1 MERDVHYH
9 MQRVSHSFRF
19 KRIFTAIVA
28 AAVCLSA
35 AFTWSAAH
43 PQPVAARSV
52 SEIQADQDAI
62 QSKLDDVNGKISDLQ
77 GQIDSEEAY
86 QAELSEQISLYQQQ
100 IALMDEQIGALEDQ
114 IEEKNAEIE
123 TLQTDIASLD
133 EEIAAKQVE
142 IDETYALF
150 KERMVALYQAGETS
164 SLAMLLSSDSFADF
178 VTNVQLM
185 QAVSESDQQ
194 LVEKLRTQKEE
205 QQAQKDEKE
214 AAEAEVQAALT
225 QIQQDEEQL
234 VLERAD
240 QQSARESLEAAYAE
254 SKTAMQDLEAMKAN
268 YEANREEIEA
278 EEAAVEAEL
287 QQLYASMASS
297 SSSSSSGSSG
307 SSSSG
312 SSSNV
317 IVDTGDLS
325 FRWPLPG
332 YTTVTSG
339 YGARWG
345 TTHTGIDISGGGC
358 YGSPIVAAESGT
370 VILCQ
375 WYSTYGQCI
384 IVDHGGGYS
393 TLYAHMSAYAVSTGD
408 YVTKGQT
415 IGYVGDTGNVTGP
428 HLHFEVRVNGVT
440 QNPLNYV
447 SP

>member
-234 VLERAD
+234 VFERAD

-297 SSSSSSGSSG
+297 SSSSSSG

-428 HLHFEVRVNGVT
+428 HLHFEVRINGAT

>member
-1 MERDVHYH
+1 
-9 MQRVSHSFRF
+9 
-19 KRIFTAIVA
+19 
-28 AAVCLSA
+28 
-35 AFTWSAAH
+35 
-43 PQPVAARSV
+43 
-52 SEIQADQDAI
+52 
-62 QSKLDDVNGKISDLQ
+62 
-77 GQIDSEEAY
+77 
-86 QAELSEQISLYQQQ
+86 
-100 IALMDEQIGALEDQ
+100 
-114 IEEKNAEIE
+114 
-123 TLQTDIASLD
+123 
-133 EEIAAKQVE
+133 
-142 IDETYALF
+142 
-150 KERMVALYQAGETS
+150 
-164 SLAMLLSSDSFADF
+164 MLLSSDSFADF

-194 LVEKLRTQKEE
+194 LVNKLRTQKEE

-225 QIQQDEEQL
+225 QIQEDEAQL
-234 VLERAD
+234 VEERSD

-428 HLHFEVRVNGVT
+428 HLHFEVRINGAT

>member
-19 KRIFTAIVA
+19 KRILTAIVA

-100 IALMDEQIGALEDQ
+100 IALMDEQINALEDQ
-114 IEEKNAEIE
+114 IEEKNAEID
-123 TLQTDIASLD
+123 TLQVEISSL
-133 EEIAAKQVE
+133 EEDIAAKQVE

-297 SSSSSSGSSG
+297 SSPSSSGSSG

-428 HLHFEVRVNGVT
+428 HLHFEVRINGAT

>member
-9 MQRVSHSFRF
+9 MQRVSHSYRF

-194 LVEKLRTQKEE
+194 LVEKLRAQKEE

-225 QIQQDEEQL
+225 QIQEDEAQL
-234 VLERAD
+234 VEERSD

-428 HLHFEVRVNGVT
+428 HLHFEVRINGAT

>member
-9 MQRVSHSFRF
+9 MQRVSHSHRF
-19 KRIFTAIVA
+19 KRIFA
-28 AAVCLSA
+28 AAVASAVCLA
-35 AFTWSAAH
+35 GGFTWSAAH
-43 PQPVAARSV
+43 PLPVAARSV

-77 GQIDSEEAY
+77 GQIDEEEAY

-100 IALMDEQIGALEDQ
+100 IALMDEQINALEDQ
-114 IEEKNAEIE
+114 IEEKNAEID
-123 TLQTDIASLD
+123 TLQVEISTL
-133 EEIAAKQVE
+133 EEDIAAKQVE

-194 LVEKLRTQKEE
+194 LVNKLRTQKEE

>member
-19 KRIFTAIVA
+19 KRILTAIVA

-254 SKTAMQDLEAMKAN
+254 SETAQQDLEAMKAN

>member
-1 MERDVHYH
+1 
-9 MQRVSHSFRF
+9 
-19 KRIFTAIVA
+19 
-28 AAVCLSA
+28 
-35 AFTWSAAH
+35 
-43 PQPVAARSV
+43 
-52 SEIQADQDAI
+52 
-62 QSKLDDVNGKISDLQ
+62 
-77 GQIDSEEAY
+77 
-86 QAELSEQISLYQQQ
+86 
-100 IALMDEQIGALEDQ
+100 MDEQINALEDQ
-114 IEEKNAEIE
+114 IEEKNAEID
-123 TLQTDIASLD
+123 TLQAEISTLE

-142 IDETYALF
+142 IDETYELF

-297 SSSSSSGSSG
+297 SSSSSSGSS
-307 SSSSG
+307 SSG

-428 HLHFEVRVNGVT
+428 HLHFEVRVNGAT

>member
-9 MQRVSHSFRF
+9 MQRVSHSHRF
-19 KRIFTAIVA
+19 KRIFA
-28 AAVCLSA
+28 AAVASAVCLA
-35 AFTWSAAH
+35 GGFTWSAAH
-43 PQPVAARSV
+43 PLPVAARSV
-52 SEIQADQDAI
+52 SEIQAEQSEI
-62 QSKLDDVNGKISDLQ
+62 QSRLDDVNARISELQ
-77 GQIDSEEAY
+77 GQIDEEEAY

-100 IALMDEQIGALEDQ
+100 IALMDEQINALEDQ
-114 IEEKNAEIE
+114 IEKKNAEID
-123 TLQTDIASLD
+123 TLQAEISTLE

-297 SSSSSSGSSG
+297 SSPSSSGSSG

>member
-9 MQRVSHSFRF
+9 MQRVSHSYRF

>member
-194 LVEKLRTQKEE
+194 LVEKLRAQKEE

-225 QIQQDEEQL
+225 QIQEDEAQL
-234 VLERAD
+234 VEERSD

-428 HLHFEVRVNGVT
+428 HLHFEVRINGAT

>member
-142 IDETYALF
+142 IDETYEQF

-225 QIQQDEEQL
+225 QIQEDEAQL
-234 VLERAD
+234 VEERSD

>member
-19 KRIFTAIVA
+19 KRILTAIVA

-100 IALMDEQIGALEDQ
+100 IALIDEQINALEDQ
-114 IEEKNAEIE
+114 IEEKNAEID
-123 TLQTDIASLD
+123 TLQVEISTLE

-297 SSSSSSGSSG
+297 SSSSSSGSS
-307 SSSSG
+307 SSG

-428 HLHFEVRVNGVT
+428 HLHFEVRINGAT

>member
-9 MQRVSHSFRF
+9 MQRVSHSYRF

-77 GQIDSEEAY
+77 GQIDEEEAY

-100 IALMDEQIGALEDQ
+100 IALIDEQINSLFFFNDTATT
-114 IEEKNAEIE
+114 EIY
-123 TLQTDIASLD
+123 TLQVEISTLE

-178 VTNVQLM
+178 VTDVQLVR
-185 QAVSESDQQ
+185 AVSGSDQQ
-194 LVEKLRTQKEE
+194 LVERRRTQKEE

-428 HLHFEVRVNGVT
+428 HLHFEVRVNGAT

>member
-1 MERDVHYH
+1 

-19 KRIFTAIVA
+19 KRILTAIVA

-77 GQIDSEEAY
+77 GQIDEEEAY

-100 IALMDEQIGALEDQ
+100 IVLMDEQINALEDQ
-114 IEEKNAEIE
+114 IEEKNAEID
-123 TLQTDIASLD
+123 TLQVEISTL
-133 EEIAAKQVE
+133 EEDIAAKQVE

-428 HLHFEVRVNGVT
+428 HLHFEVRINGAT

>member
-19 KRIFTAIVA
+19 KRILTAIVA

-35 AFTWSAAH
+35 AFTWSAAP

-77 GQIDSEEAY
+77 GQIDEEEAY

-100 IALMDEQIGALEDQ
+100 IALIDEQINALEDQ
-114 IEEKNAEIE
+114 IEEKNAEID
-123 TLQTDIASLD
+123 TLQVEISTLE

-297 SSSSSSGSSG
+297 SSSSSSGSS
-307 SSSSG
+307 SSG

>member
-19 KRIFTAIVA
+19 KRILTAIVA

-142 IDETYALF
+142 IDETYEQF

-194 LVEKLRTQKEE
+194 LVNKLRTQKEE

-225 QIQQDEEQL
+225 QIQEDEAQL
-234 VLERAD
+234 VEERSD

-297 SSSSSSGSSG
+297 SSSSSSG

-428 HLHFEVRVNGVT
+428 HLHFEVRINGAT

>member
-9 MQRVSHSFRF
+9 MQRVSHSYRF

-62 QSKLDDVNGKISDLQ
+62 QSKLDDVNARISELQ
-77 GQIDSEEAY
+77 GQIDEEEAY

-100 IALMDEQIGALEDQ
+100 IALMDEQINALEDQ
-114 IEEKNAEIE
+114 IEEKNAEID
-123 TLQTDIASLD
+123 TLQAEISTLE

-194 LVEKLRTQKEE
+194 LVNKLRTQKEE

-225 QIQQDEEQL
+225 QIQEDEAQL
-234 VLERAD
+234 VEERSD

>member
-9 MQRVSHSFRF
+9 MQRVSHSYRF

-62 QSKLDDVNGKISDLQ
+62 QSKLDDVNARISELQ
-77 GQIDSEEAY
+77 GQIDEEEAY

-100 IALMDEQIGALEDQ
+100 IALMDEQINALEDQ
-114 IEEKNAEIE
+114 IEEKNAEID
-123 TLQTDIASLD
+123 TLQVEISSL
-133 EEIAAKQVE
+133 EEDIAAKQVE

-194 LVEKLRTQKEE
+194 LVNKLRTQKEE

-225 QIQQDEEQL
+225 QIQEDEAQL
-234 VLERAD
+234 VEERSD

-428 HLHFEVRVNGVT
+428 HLHFEVRINGAT

>member
-1 MERDVHYH
+1 

-19 KRIFTAIVA
+19 KRILTAIVA

-77 GQIDSEEAY
+77 GQIDEEEAY

-297 SSSSSSGSSG
+297 SSSSSSGSS
-307 SSSSG
+307 SSG

-428 HLHFEVRVNGVT
+428 HLHFEVRINGAT

>member
-142 IDETYALF
+142 IDETYEQF

-428 HLHFEVRVNGVT
+428 HLHFEVRINGAT

>member
-225 QIQQDEEQL
+225 QIQEDEAQL
-234 VLERAD
+234 VEERSD

-428 HLHFEVRVNGVT
+428 HLHFEVRINGAT

>member
-1 MERDVHYH
+1 

-19 KRIFTAIVA
+19 KRILTAIVA

-77 GQIDSEEAY
+77 GQIDEEEAY

-100 IALMDEQIGALEDQ
+100 I
-114 IEEKNAEIE
+114 EEKNAEID
-123 TLQTDIASLD
+123 TLQVEISSL
-133 EEIAAKQVE
+133 EEDIAAKQVE

-225 QIQQDEEQL
+225 QIQEDEAQL
-234 VLERAD
+234 VEERSD

>member
-142 IDETYALF
+142 IDETYEQF

-194 LVEKLRTQKEE
+194 LVEKLRAQKEE

-225 QIQQDEEQL
+225 QIQEDEAQL
-234 VLERAD
+234 VEERSD

>member
-9 MQRVSHSFRF
+9 MQRVSHSHRF
-19 KRIFTAIVA
+19 KRIFA
-28 AAVCLSA
+28 AAVASAVCLA
-35 AFTWSAAH
+35 GGFTWSAAH
-43 PQPVAARSV
+43 PLPVAARSV
-52 SEIQADQDAI
+52 SEIQAEQSEI
-62 QSKLDDVNGKISDLQ
+62 QSRLDDVNAKISELQ
-77 GQIDSEEAY
+77 GQIDEEEAY

-100 IALMDEQIGALEDQ
+100 IALIDEQINALEDQ
-114 IEEKNAEIE
+114 IEEKNAEID
-123 TLQTDIASLD
+123 TLQVEISSL
-133 EEIAAKQVE
+133 EEDIAAKQVE

-297 SSSSSSGSSG
+297 SSSSSSGSS
-307 SSSSG
+307 SSG

-428 HLHFEVRVNGVT
+428 HLHFEVRINGAT

>member
-9 MQRVSHSFRF
+9 MQRVSHSHRF
-19 KRIFTAIVA
+19 KRIFA
-28 AAVCLSA
+28 AAVASAVCLA
-35 AFTWSAAH
+35 GGFTWSAAH
-43 PQPVAARSV
+43 PLPVAARSV
-52 SEIQADQDAI
+52 SEIQAEQSEI
-62 QSKLDDVNGKISDLQ
+62 QSRLDDVNVRISELQ
-77 GQIDSEEAY
+77 GQIDEEEAY

-100 IALMDEQIGALEDQ
+100 IALMDEQINALEDQ
-114 IEEKNAEIE
+114 IEEKNAEID
-123 TLQTDIASLD
+123 TLQVEISTL
-133 EEIAAKQVE
+133 EEDIAAKQVE

-428 HLHFEVRVNGVT
+428 HLHFEVRINGAT

>member
-9 MQRVSHSFRF
+9 MQRVSHSYRF

-43 PQPVAARSV
+43 PLPVAARSV
-52 SEIQADQDAI
+52 SEIQAEQSEI
-62 QSKLDDVNGKISDLQ
+62 QSRLDDVNAQISELQ

-225 QIQQDEEQL
+225 QIQEDEAQL
-234 VLERAD
+234 VEERSD
-240 QQSARESLEAAYAE
+240 QQPARESLEAAYAE

>member
-9 MQRVSHSFRF
+9 MQRVSHSHRF
-19 KRIFTAIVA
+19 KRIFA
-28 AAVCLSA
+28 AAVASAVCLA
-35 AFTWSAAH
+35 GGFTWSAAH
-43 PQPVAARSV
+43 PLPVAARSV

-77 GQIDSEEAY
+77 GQIDEEEAY

-100 IALMDEQIGALEDQ
+100 IALMDEQINALEDQ
-114 IEEKNAEIE
+114 IEEKNAEID
-123 TLQTDIASLD
+123 TLQVEISTL
-133 EEIAAKQVE
+133 EEDIAAKQVE

-194 LVEKLRTQKEE
+194 LVNKLRTQKEE

-428 HLHFEVRVNGVT
+428 HLHFEVRINGVT

>member
-77 GQIDSEEAY
+77 GQIDEEEAY

-194 LVEKLRTQKEE
+194 LVEKLRAQKEE

-225 QIQQDEEQL
+225 QIQEDEAQL
-234 VLERAD
+234 VEERSD

>member
-9 MQRVSHSFRF
+9 MQRVSHSYRF

-43 PQPVAARSV
+43 PLPVAARSV
-52 SEIQADQDAI
+52 SEIQAEQSEI
-62 QSKLDDVNGKISDLQ
+62 QSRLDDVNAQISELQ

-225 QIQQDEEQL
+225 QIQEDEAQL
-234 VLERAD
+234 VEERSD

>member
-225 QIQQDEEQL
+225 QIQEDEAQL
-234 VLERAD
+234 VEERSD

>member
-1 MERDVHYH
+1 

-19 KRIFTAIVA
+19 KRILTAIVA

-77 GQIDSEEAY
+77 GQIDEEEAY

-100 IALMDEQIGALEDQ
+100 IALMDEQINALEDQ
-114 IEEKNAEIE
+114 IEEKNAEID
-123 TLQTDIASLD
+123 TLQVEISTL
-133 EEIAAKQVE
+133 EEDIAAKQVE

-297 SSSSSSGSSG
+297 SSSSSSGSS
-307 SSSSG
+307 SSG

-428 HLHFEVRVNGVT
+428 HLHFEVRINGAT

>member
-9 MQRVSHSFRF
+9 MQRVSHSHRF
-19 KRIFTAIVA
+19 KRIFA
-28 AAVCLSA
+28 AAVASAVCLA
-35 AFTWSAAH
+35 GGFTWSAAH
-43 PQPVAARSV
+43 PLPVAARSV
-52 SEIQADQDAI
+52 SEIQAEQSEI
-62 QSKLDDVNGKISDLQ
+62 QSRLDDVNAQISELQ
-77 GQIDSEEAY
+77 GQIDEEEAY

-100 IALMDEQIGALEDQ
+100 IALIDEQINALVDQ
-114 IEEKNAEIE
+114 IEEKNAEID
-123 TLQTDIASLD
+123 TLQVEISTLE

-225 QIQQDEEQL
+225 QIQQDEEQM

>member
-142 IDETYALF
+142 IDETYEQF

-194 LVEKLRTQKEE
+194 LVNKLRTQKEE

-225 QIQQDEEQL
+225 QIQEDEAQL
-234 VLERAD
+234 VEERSD

>member
-9 MQRVSHSFRF
+9 MQRLSRSFRF
-19 KRIFTAIVA
+19 KRILAAVVA
-28 AAVCLSA
+28 SAVCLSA

-86 QAELSEQISLYQQQ
+86 QTELSEQISLYQQQ

-123 TLQTDIASLD
+123 TLQADITSLD

-142 IDETYALF
+142 IDETYEQF
-150 KERMVALYQAGETS
+150 KERMVALYRAGEVS
-164 SLAMLLSSDSFADF
+164 SLSMLLSSDSFADF
-178 VTNVQLM
+178 VTNMQLM

-194 LVEKLRTQKEE
+194 LVDKLRTQKEE

-214 AAEAEVQAALT
+214 AAEAEIQAALT
-225 QIQQDEEQL
+225 QIQEDEAQL
-234 VLERAD
+234 VEERSD

-428 HLHFEVRVNGVT
+428 HLHFEVRINGAT

>member
-9 MQRVSHSFRF
+9 MQRVSHSHRF
-19 KRIFTAIVA
+19 KRIFA
-28 AAVCLSA
+28 AAVASAVCLA
-35 AFTWSAAH
+35 GGFTWSAAH
-43 PQPVAARSV
+43 PLPVAARSV
-52 SEIQADQDAI
+52 SEIQAEQSEI
-62 QSKLDDVNGKISDLQ
+62 QSRLDDVNAQISELQ
-77 GQIDSEEAY
+77 GQIDEEEAY

-100 IALMDEQIGALEDQ
+100 IALIDEQINALEDQ
-114 IEEKNAEIE
+114 IEEKNAEVE
-123 TLQTDIASLD
+123 TLQTEISALE

-287 QQLYASMASS
+287 QQLYALMASS

>member
-133 EEIAAKQVE
+133 EEIAAEQVE

-297 SSSSSSGSSG
+297 SSSSSSGSS
-307 SSSSG
+307 SSG

>member
-1 MERDVHYH
+1 

-19 KRIFTAIVA
+19 KRILTAIVA

-225 QIQQDEEQL
+225 QIQEDEAQL
-234 VLERAD
+234 VEERSD

-428 HLHFEVRVNGVT
+428 HLHFEVRINGAT

>member
-9 MQRVSHSFRF
+9 MQRVSHSYRF

-225 QIQQDEEQL
+225 QIQEDEAQL
-234 VLERAD
+234 VEERSD

>member
-9 MQRVSHSFRF
+9 MQRVSHSYRF

-194 LVEKLRTQKEE
+194 LVNKLRTQKEE

-225 QIQQDEEQL
+225 QIQEDEAQL
-234 VLERAD
+234 VEERSD

-428 HLHFEVRVNGVT
+428 HLHFEVRVNGAT

>member
-9 MQRVSHSFRF
+9 MQRVSHSYRF

-428 HLHFEVRVNGVT
+428 HLHFEVRINGAT